1 MVVGLHQLQ
10 PGHVHIQIHLLL
22 DSLVARAQRLDLRIR
37 QRRLVHVV
45 ARADGAFA
53 RHDLRDEL
61 LLVFKRLKQI
71 GVECA
76 VGHIVVDLHLP
87 VQVALPDDAPIAL
100 RHVRR
105 TPTDVQMMH
114 GDKQPLHVGPGAH
127 LRRAAQQHAHL
138 TGTNLGKQFLLFS
151 LGIRMMDE
159 RDFALRHARADQ
171 LRADVVI
178 DVERPVALRRAHVAK
193 DELRQLLLPALLPD
207 SQHVAHA
214 GVQLA
219 AGIVRQQGIHQAL
232 IQADLPAVRR
242 DGEHVVHG
250 RVNRTGVNGGG
261 ALGQRFHH
269 FLLKLGRLRHDG
281 FKPRLR
287 DREVQL
293 VAGLHVRD
301 LLEQIHQLRQIE
313 ELGEPGSRPVARALR
328 SQLNSRRR
336 LSEGGRPLVKM
347 RQSLLPK
354 RFVLQIALHGVQLCH
369 RVAHGRARGKDHAL
383 AACQLVHVPT
393 LGEHVAR
400 LLRLARGQARNVA
413 HFGI

>member
-1 MVVGLHQLQ
+1 
-10 PGHVHIQIHLLL
+10 
-22 DSLVARAQRLDLRIR
+22 
-37 QRRLVHVV
+37 
-45 ARADGAFA
+45 
-53 RHDLRDEL
+53 
-61 LLVFKRLKQI
+61 
-71 GVECA
+71 
-76 VGHIVVDLHLP
+76 
-87 VQVALPDDAPIAL
+87 
-100 RHVRR
+100 
-105 TPTDVQMMH
+105 
-114 GDKQPLHVGPGAH
+114 
-127 LRRAAQQHAHL
+127 
-138 TGTNLGKQFLLFS
+138 
-151 LGIRMMDE
+151 MMDA

-214 GVQLA
+214 GVHLA

-293 VAGLHVRD
+293 VAGLHVR
-301 LLEQIHQLRQIE
+301 EQIHQLRQIE